1 MRKSIVITI
10 VALLWV
16 SGALASGGGG
26 AASAAEGLIRFDPPQ
41 ALGCV
46 AVRVDVPSS
55 QMLTGVR
62 WWNGS
67 SALSFPKV
75 LVASGS
81 GDEPPAY
88 SEAMVAAESVTGSEG
103 NWSTAL
109 FAAPV
114 ASVSGTLFVIIQY
127 PLAYEPV
134 EGGAALGVGWSRE
147 SAQYAHFVT
156 GDGDSWTRVASR
168 CRVLVEPILED
179 LVPGVALKRGPGGDV
194 VPTAPEEVG
203 LKVSPNPF
211 NPETRID
218 LYLAEPSSGSV
229 RVFDLRGSLV
239 AELHHGMLQAGH
251 NAFVW
256 NGSDSSGK
264 PVASGVYSVLAE
276 APGQR
281 HLKKV
286 LLVK

>member
-1 MRKSIVITI
+1 MKRSIAVT
-10 VALLWV
+10 
-16 SGALASGGGG
+16 ALAFMWAGGVH
-26 AASAAEGLIRFDPPQ
+26 AAGNAGVSAGAEGLIRFDPPQ
-41 ALGCV
+41 TLGCV

-88 SEAMVAAESVTGSEG
+88 AEAMVAAESVTGSDSD
-103 NWSTAL
+103 WSTAL

-127 PLAYEPV
+127 PLAYEPI

-179 LVPGVALKRGPGGDV
+179 LVPGVALKRGPGGDAI
-194 VPTAPEEVG
+194 PTVLEEVG
-203 LKVSPNPF
+203 LKVAPNPF

-218 LYLAEPSSGSV
+218 LYLTEPSNGSV
-229 RVFDLRGSLV
+229 KVFDLRGSLV

-251 NAFVW
+251 NTFVW